1 MVVCY
6 VRRQGEES
14 SQDEKGASVILAA
27 QLDSELGGSPVQ
39 VTFALLYVC
48 WNIDQGCS
56 LLLFYGKCSAE
67 FSSDLP

>member
-6 VRRQGEES
+6 VCRQGEES

-39 VTFALLYVC
+39 VTFAWCIDLQYSSTGCLL
-48 WNIDQGCS
+48 
-56 LLLFYGKCSAE
+56 E
-67 FSSDLP
+67 